1 MVAKVGLIGFS
12 GADARPVF
20 GGGSRRT
27 SAAPSDPWP
36 SMPPLSRISRR
47 TGAGKH
53 RTPALHAG
61 ATAGGIPDH
70 PPASPIWPCSAR
82 VSAAGSG
89 RSQSCAP
96 SSTARGPPDRF
107 RATRARSRGL
117 SSDGPAGSAGTSRT
131 PLPSRP
137 SVVPPCS
144 LKNLSFRL
152 GSHQHLPSLLHMAA
166 GHTLQVQLGRPPSTG
181 SRPCT
186 RTAAP
191 AKNGASRT
199 SRGHAPALSAS
210 AGSAGP
216 LEYALVCGSLA
227 RGTGSGPPVA
237 RGDGHG
243 TECCEP

>member
-12 GADARPVF
+12 GADARPMF

-61 ATAGGIPDH
+61 DRRWHSRSH

-82 VSAAGSG
+82 VSAAGSA

-107 RATRARSRGL
+107 RVTRPRSRGL

-137 SVVPPCS
+137 SAVPPCS

-152 GSHQHLPSLLHMAA
+152 AP
-166 GHTLQVQLGRPPSTG
+166 TST
-181 SRPCT
+181 CQ
-186 RTAAP
+186 AFCIW
-191 AKNGASRT
+191 
-199 SRGHAPALSAS
+199 
-210 AGSAGP
+210 P
-216 LEYALVCGSLA
+216 LDTPFRYS
-227 RGTGSGPPVA
+227 
-237 RGDGHG
+237 
-243 TECCEP
+243 